1 MDISEEVFSRFSEN
15 EQIIMSSKKI
25 YLEDVDPFFIMKTK
39 ALSLE
44 SLFEKVHPINIYKE
58 SLNFQILIG
67 NKILK
72 S

>member
-44 SLFEKVHPINIYKE
+44 SLFEKYSFLRKKNHPDK
-58 SLNFQILIG
+58 
-67 NKILK
+67 
-72 S
+72 